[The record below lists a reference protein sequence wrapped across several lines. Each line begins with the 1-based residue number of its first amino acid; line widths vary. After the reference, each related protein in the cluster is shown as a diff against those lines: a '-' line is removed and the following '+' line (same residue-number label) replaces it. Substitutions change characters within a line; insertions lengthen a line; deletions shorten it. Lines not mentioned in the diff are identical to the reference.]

1 MTKAAATEGSSQI
14 YSILFRALPDREGER
29 DRERGGVVGD
39 ALVAVLATF
48 VLGFLI

>member
-14 YSILFRALPDREGER
+14 YSILFRAVPKRGMK
-29 DRERGGVVGD
+29 RGGFGG
-39 ALVAVLATF
+39 ALLAVLVTF